1 MNNFNLLLLS
11 LLTAYFMEFVKQDL
25 RISTALILFKNQ
37 ILQALLCL
45 NGSLILTF
53 LLFSTKRLTEVSF
66 LRNMTYIMNP
76 TLKNAS
82 LASIFRVHMSVFFKL
97 EI

>member
-1 MNNFNLLLLS
+1 
-11 LLTAYFMEFVKQDL
+11 
-25 RISTALILFKNQ
+25 
-37 ILQALLCL
+37 
-45 NGSLILTF
+45 
-53 LLFSTKRLTEVSF
+53 
-66 LRNMTYIMNP
+66 MTYIMNP